1 MTLQEFTKM
10 LNGRDYGRSMFSKEE
25 IKIAKE
31 NDFVIVTGASDDLI
45 EFRGAIE
52 DEGDCFEGG
61 NVYFTRD
68 GVEHEGKT
76 PNVIKAL
83 WCNETDDCG
92 IIIPWTYETDIPHQ
106 TFDVIRDGR
115 VYCKGIVFSID
126 NIREE

>member
-1 MTLQEFTKM
+1 MTLKEFANT

-31 NDFVIVTGASDDLI
+31 NGFVIVTGASDDLM

-61 NVYFTRD
+61 NVYFSKD
-68 GVEHEGKT
+68 GVEYEEKT
-76 PNVIKAL
+76 VNVIKAL
-83 WCNETDDCG
+83 WCKEPDDCG
-92 IIIPWTYETDIPHQ
+92 MVIPWTYETDIPHE

-115 VYCKGIVFSID
+115 VYCRGIVFSID
-126 NIREE
+126 NVME